1 MASNITL
8 PTKIGSNEYVTINQL
23 AEYIIQTSGKKLS
36 IKHIDGPVDVQARNF
51 SNKRIL
57 STGWFPKWKL
67 ADAIKVHYD
76 WIKEQIEKK
85 NPEEGT

>member
-1 MASNITL
+1 MS
-8 PTKIGSNEYVTINQL
+8 
-23 AEYIIQTSGKKLS
+23 
-36 IKHIDGPVDVQARNF
+36 KHAIF

-76 WIKEQIEKK
+76 WIKEQIDEK